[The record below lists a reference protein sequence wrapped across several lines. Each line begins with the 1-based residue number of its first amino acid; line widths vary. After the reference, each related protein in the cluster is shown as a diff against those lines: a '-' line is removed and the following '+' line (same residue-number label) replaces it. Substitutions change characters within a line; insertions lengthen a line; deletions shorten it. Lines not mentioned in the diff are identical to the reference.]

1 MRMQLGK
8 LKLENNLILAPLLNI
23 STGPYR
29 RFCRHFGAI
38 GLVSVPMLYSKRL
51 ASKPESVEHELF
63 KIEKEKPISVQII
76 GPDTET
82 VKMSVDFLNCYD
94 FDILDFNAG
103 CPSRRAIN
111 SKEGGYLLKD
121 INLLKAILNM
131 IIKYSNKPVS
141 LKLRTGFYKPNVYLE
156 IGKIAE
162 DLGLE
167 FITLHGR
174 TVTKRFQ
181 STTVELET
189 IKKLKES
196 VSIPV
201 VGNGDLC
208 NPESAKKML
217 DYTGADAIMI
227 GRGSMGNPQIFSAI
241 EKYLK
246 TGKKETYKVQKDSL
260 KNMIEIYENCI
271 DTFLSRID
279 YPHDDFKFVEL
290 KRNSIWLS
298 KFMKNATL
306 FRNNISKIKTLY
318 NLKRELENFFNN

>member
-1 MRMQLGK
+1 MQMQLGK

-76 GPDTET
+76 GPDTES
-82 VKMSVDFLNCYD
+82 VKMSVDFLNSYD

-121 INLLKAILNM
+121 INLLKTILNM
-131 IIKYSNKPVS
+131 VIKYSNKPVS
-141 LKLRTGFYKPNVYLE
+141 LKLRTGFYKSNVYLE

-162 DLGLE
+162 NLGLE

-196 VSIPV
+196 ISIPV
-201 VGNGDLC
+201 VGNGDIFD
-208 NPESAKKML
+208 PESAENML
-217 DYTGADAIMI
+217 NYTGVDAIMI
-227 GRGSMGNPQIFSAI
+227 GRGSMGNPRIFSSI
-241 EKYLK
+241 KKYLK
-246 TGKKETYKVQKDSL
+246 TGKKEFPIFNKDL
-260 KNMIEIYENCI
+260 LNVMIEIYEKCL
-271 DTFLSRID
+271 DDYLSDINFP
-279 YPHDDFKFVEL
+279 YDDFKFVEL

-298 KFMKNATL
+298 KFMSNSTI
-306 FRNNISKIKTLY
+306 FRNNIGRTKNLY
-318 NLKRELENFFNN
+318 EFKRELEVFLKN

>member
-1 MRMQLGK
+1 MQLGK

-38 GLVSVPMLYSKRL
+38 GLVSVPMLYSKRFGGK
-51 ASKPESVEHELF
+51 SDSIEHELF
-63 KIEKEKPISVQII
+63 KIEKEKPISVQLI
-76 GPDTET
+76 GPDTES
-82 VKMSVDFLNCYD
+82 VKMSVDFLNSYD
-94 FDILDFNAG
+94 FNILDFNAG

-121 INLLKAILNM
+121 IDLLKAILNT

-141 LKLRTGFYKPNVYLE
+141 LKMRTGFYKPNVYLK

-196 VSIPV
+196 LSIPV
-201 VGNGDLC
+201 VGNGDIFD
-208 NPESAKKML
+208 PESAKKML
-217 DYTGADAIMI
+217 DYTGVDAIMI

-241 EKYLK
+241 ETYLK
-246 TGKKETYKVQKDSL
+246 TGEKETYRVHKDLL
-260 KNMIEIYENCI
+260 KKMIEIYENCI
-271 DTFLSRID
+271 DSFLSGIN
-279 YPHDDFKFVEL
+279 YPYDDFKFVEL
-290 KRNSIWLS
+290 KRNSLWLS
-298 KFMKNATL
+298 KFMKNATV
-306 FRNNISKIKTLY
+306 FRNNISRIKTLY
-318 NLKRELENFFNN
+318 DFKRELDNFLSN